1 MNDFRALSAEI
12 SERTTRSELHQSI
25 NNNIKPLVTALN
37 SLESA
42 LAIQENSS
50 RQQQT
55 VFQERASM
63 LEKMVQEQTEYRLK
77 NTLNSSGQAPASV
90 DKVYAIVEDVIK
102 DRRLGEVNMHYIVY
116 YTITSTYTVFIL
128 TIFYYYLYYHY
139 ILYYHLKY

>member
-55 VFQERASM
+55 VFQDRASM

-90 DKVYAIVEDVIK
+90 DKVYSIVEDVIK

-116 YTITSTYTVFIL
+116 YNFYIYFICSYYTLLLFIL
-128 TIFYYYLYYHY
+128 LLLH
-139 ILYYHLKY
+139 

>member
-50 RQQQT
+50 RQQQA
-55 VFQERASM
+55 VFQDRASM

-116 YTITSTYTVFIL
+116 YNFYIYFICSYYTLLLFIL
-128 TIFYYYLYYHY
+128 LLLH
-139 ILYYHLKY
+139 

>member
-55 VFQERASM
+55 VFQDRASM

-116 YTITSTYTVFIL
+116 YNFYIYFICSYYTLLLFIL
-128 TIFYYYLYYHY
+128 LLLH
-139 ILYYHLKY
+139 